1 MTEHA
6 TAPTHDGPPPCEMDV
21 LEMQLCR
28 AKARIAEL
36 REACEKQQERILHEA
51 ARVAELEAG
60 LAELVDRCEFG
71 AKVRGGVGH
80 LADALSKTRALLE
93 ASNG

>member
-1 MTEHA
+1 MTTHA

-36 REACEKQQERILHEA
+36 EAIIKRALNRLAEQHVLKDGGTRIGTRNILKRSGIEPDSKPCP
-51 ARVAELEAG
+51 RCGLEA
-60 LAELVDRCEFG
+60 
-71 AKVRGGVGH
+71 K
-80 LADALSKTRALLE
+80 
-93 ASNG
+93 